1 MLDLNSCC
9 LSCCWEHPGGSVLV
23 ILRQLLAGKILG
35 QEAGSDCFPLK
46 ILQGGIQGCLGRRD
60 LLSKINA
67 SSSSV
72 FLEYL
77 QASGSLTSLR
87 IEDSREVTGGE
98 VKSAN
103 GFVAARD
110 PAEPREAAQ
119 KHHRFQRNQKSKHL
133 PAFSFD
139 LKIHRNRSA
148 S

>member
-23 ILRQLLAGKILG
+23 ILGQLLAGKILG

-98 VKSAN
+98 VKSAD

-119 KHHRFQRNQKSKHL
+119 KRHRFQRNQKSKHL